1 MEEKAELHEA
11 QAQTDDTDDLRER
24 FHRTLSERAEKIT
37 SVRNDVYTTT
47 WLQIVFN
54 LFMGLSA
61 LTSLILT
68 MVLHGTLATVFV
80 IIGVVLVIVLVVYNY
95 TLRAFKP
102 MSFLQ
107 YTYLDKQNGKRYCFQ
122 VLSKTRSGY
131 SDGEYNI
138 EVDRGEAV
146 RLAQMSCSQYRFDF
160 FADMV
165 ADMRIVKEGKEIFK
179 GSVTAGDKRY
189 KSKIVF
195 KDGTPLYG
203 SVGGGR
209 IKYFDINNT
218 KDKFVVPADLKR
230 AAKEMG
236 IAFPKLP
243 GLYVRDDFKDIT
255 KQ

>member
-1 MEEKAELHEA
+1 MEEKVEQSAEQPKTNEP
-11 QAQTDDTDDLRER
+11 DDLRER
-24 FHRTLSERAEKIT
+24 FHRTLRERAEKIT

-47 WLQIVFN
+47 SLQILLN
-54 LFMGLSA
+54 LFMGASA

-80 IIGVVLVIVLVVYNY
+80 IIGIVLVITLVVYNY
-95 TLRAFKP
+95 TLRAVKP

-107 YTYLDKQNGKRYCFQ
+107 YTYLDKQSNKRYCFQ
-122 VLSKTRSGY
+122 VLSKTRSGF

-146 RLAQMSCSQYRFDF
+146 RLAQMSCLQYKFDF

-165 ADMRIVKEGKEIFK
+165 ADMRIVKEGKEIYK
-179 GSVTAGDKRY
+179 GTFTLNDKRF

-195 KDGTPLYG
+195 KDGVPLYG

-209 IKYFDINNT
+209 IKYFDINTT

-236 IAFPKLP
+236 IFFPKLP
-243 GLYVRDDFKDIT
+243 GLYVRDDLKDPT